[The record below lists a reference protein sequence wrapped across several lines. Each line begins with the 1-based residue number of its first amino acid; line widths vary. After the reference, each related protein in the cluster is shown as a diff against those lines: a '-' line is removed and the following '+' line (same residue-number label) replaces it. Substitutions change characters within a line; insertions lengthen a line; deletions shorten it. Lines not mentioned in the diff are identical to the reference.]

1 MLGLFERAME
11 TSPDVTD
18 DCLASED
25 ALNVSLSQASPLD
38 HRESLLYYTSTTL
51 QRRGRKP
58 TDIVTSFRSDQDSLF
73 GTSFG
78 LQKCF
83 LEKTR
88 GFKEKLWVS
97 GTCKGLDQGET
108 FLSRQ
113 QNDRWISF
121 KQASVSGYL
130 LQLPTVPKRL
140 GRSNSCKQ
148 ASKQANN
155 KEKSHMGRTG
165 NDIFIF
171 TNRGI
176 YFF

>member
-130 LQLPTVPKRL
+130 LQLPTAQQPL
-140 GRSNSCKQ
+140 CFPG
-148 ASKQANN
+148 
-155 KEKSHMGRTG
+155 H
-165 NDIFIF
+165 
-171 TNRGI
+171 
-176 YFF
+176 